1 MDKSKLFP
9 TAIEWLNKKSTE
21 TVKVNFE
28 GYDIPKS
35 FKNSSTQ
42 EEVIPD
48 MSYINKM
55 SHKHFVEIALKTDN
69 ERKLATRWKLLSLMA
84 SMKKGKLHLLAPK
97 GHKMFV
103 QKVIK
108 KNDIQAEIYS
118 L

>member
-9 TAIEWLNKKSTE
+9 NAIEWLNKKSTE
-21 TVKVNFE
+21 TVNANFE
-28 GYDIPKS
+28 GYEPPKA
-35 FKNSSTQ
+35 FTNSSTQ

-48 MSYINKM
+48 ISYVNKM
-55 SHKHFVEIALKTDN
+55 GHKHFVEIALKTDN
-69 ERKLATRWKLLSLMA
+69 ERKRATRWKLLSLMA

-103 QKVIK
+103 QKVVK